1 MLKTYTE
8 YEPSSLRD
16 EFLSIFIKNIIK
28 YVILI
33 IVWVVYAAYWVF
45 SKEKTQIFT
54 LYNRKISGKLFRF
67 IPIY

>member
-28 YVILI
+28 ICY
-33 IVWVVYAAYWVF
+33 
-45 SKEKTQIFT
+45 T
-54 LYNRKISGKLFRF
+54 YNCMGRLCRLLGV
-67 IPIY
+67 